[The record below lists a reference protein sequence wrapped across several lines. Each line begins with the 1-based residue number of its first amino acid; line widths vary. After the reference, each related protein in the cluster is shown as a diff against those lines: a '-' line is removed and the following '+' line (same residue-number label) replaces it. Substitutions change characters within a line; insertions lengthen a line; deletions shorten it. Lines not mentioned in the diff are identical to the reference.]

1 MKRFSR
7 FGIVAMAFFFA
18 VSAATAATPDPETPA
33 AKAVNWKQ
41 YSHALVDGIRSDNVG
56 VRDAAMRL
64 AIQYAGKVDISKA
77 SIDLMRIYRDAD
89 SDQVRRMA
97 AVTLASI
104 DSDFADG
111 YLRLSAEFERNP
123 AVKQTLYALAAN

>member
-1 MKRFSR
+1 MKRFSQ

-18 VSAATAATPDPETPA
+18 VSSATAATPDPDSP

-41 YSHALVDGIRSDNVG
+41 YSNALVDGIKSDNLG

-64 AIQYAGKVDISKA
+64 AIQYAGKVDISQA
-77 SIDLMRIYRDAD
+77 SVDLMRIYRDAD

-123 AVKQTLYALAAN
+123 AVKQTLQALVAN